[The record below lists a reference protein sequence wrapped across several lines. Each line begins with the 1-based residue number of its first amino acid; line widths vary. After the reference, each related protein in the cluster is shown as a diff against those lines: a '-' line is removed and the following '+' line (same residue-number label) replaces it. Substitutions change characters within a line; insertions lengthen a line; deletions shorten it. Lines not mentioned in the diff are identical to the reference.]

1 MIRTRENRF
10 RFLGGASSAAV
21 AGAVVVSLWT
31 PPGSAGALHAQS
43 LGGSQASLDRQNA
56 QARAHDYTFLRTPS
70 HARTFVEQGYIVP
83 VVPSSDFE
91 LVQVSFPYARTEVRL
106 FVERLSSQYRAACG
120 KRMVVTSLTRP
131 LSAQPRNASDRSVHP
146 TGMAVDLRRSTIPR
160 CRSWIER
167 VLLQL
172 EAQGVLEATHE
183 RSPPHYHVAVYPQP
197 YARYVAAR
205 VGAEQV
211 GVLAA
216 RGPATSLPEVGIF
229 THVVSWG
236 ETLSEI
242 ALHYGTSVARLRV
255 ANDMS
260 SDFLRAGRELEIP
273 AANVA
278 PPAARMAGSGGA
290 NPPARTMALASV
302 APAPSSPVAD
312 SRPTPSAS
320 TPPPLDGPATHRVRS
335 GESLWTIA
343 RLYGVAEDLLRAANG
358 IRGSR
363 ILAGQTLL
371 VPLSAL
377 GSGMLRYTVRSG
389 DSLWVIANRLGT
401 TVDRIREENR
411 MDTTRIYA
419 GQVLDVPLSR

>member
-1 MIRTRENRF
+1 
-10 RFLGGASSAAV
+10 
-21 AGAVVVSLWT
+21 
-31 PPGSAGALHAQS
+31 
-43 LGGSQASLDRQNA
+43 
-56 QARAHDYTFLRTPS
+56 
-70 HARTFVEQGYIVP
+70 
-83 VVPSSDFE
+83 
-91 LVQVSFPYARTEVRL
+91 
-106 FVERLSSQYRAACG
+106 
-120 KRMVVTSLTRP
+120 
-131 LSAQPRNASDRSVHP
+131 
-146 TGMAVDLRRSTIPR
+146 
-160 CRSWIER
+160 
-167 VLLQL
+167 
-172 EAQGVLEATHE
+172 
-183 RSPPHYHVAVYPQP
+183 
-197 YARYVAAR
+197 
-205 VGAEQV
+205 
-211 GVLAA
+211 
-216 RGPATSLPEVGIF
+216 
-229 THVVSWG
+229 
-236 ETLSEI
+236 
-242 ALHYGTSVARLRV
+242 
-255 ANDMS
+255 
-260 SDFLRAGRELEIP
+260 
-273 AANVA
+273 
-278 PPAARMAGSGGA
+278 
-290 NPPARTMALASV
+290 MALASV